1 MTAALV
7 SDELWEM
14 VASLLPPDP
23 PRPKGGRPRVPNRL
37 ALEGIIYVL
46 KSGIAWRMLPQGIG
60 CSGVTCWR
68 HLRAWHQAEVWHKL
82 HHLLSDRLGKLG
94 LVDWSRSSLDSASVP
109 TKKEEKRPG
118 LTQ

>member
-14 VASLLPPDP
+14 VDSLLPPDP

-37 ALEGIIYVL
+37 ALEGIMYVL
-46 KSGIAWRMLPQGIG
+46 KNGIPWRMLPREIG

-68 HLRAWHQAEVWHKL
+68 RLRDWQQAGAWHKL
-82 HHLLSDRLGKLG
+82 HHLLLDKLGKLG

-109 TKKEEKRPG
+109 AKKGERRLGP
-118 LTQ
+118 TQ